1 MDHENNRLSKNR
13 LNVKAANG
21 LCQPSCLL
29 WLTLAV
35 LLCACSTLGQS
46 QNSASAPG
54 DGSTQPNASLPD
66 APSTTAEQQPAQ
78 RSPGDV
84 NGTILDQTGA
94 VVAGARVT
102 LTVDGQSTNQ
112 ETLSNNDGEFS
123 FINVVP
129 GAFQLTVSLP
139 GFTTQKAS
147 GILTPGGVYIVPPIA
162 LSVASEITEVHVG
175 PQSIELAEEQ
185 IKEQEKQ
192 RVLGVIPNF
201 YVSYIPDA
209 VPLTPKQKFELAWKT
224 TIDPVTFV
232 IVGATAGLQQ
242 AQNNFSGYGQGA
254 QGYGKRYGAN
264 YADTVTE
271 TFLGDALFPSLMKQ
285 DPRYFYKGTGTIRSR
300 ILYAIAMSVICKGDN
315 GHWQLY
321 YSGILGG
328 FAAGGISNA
337 YYPPKDRGAGLVFEN
352 QLIAIGGAAASNII
366 QEFLIPKLTPN
377 LPIHRITSQQP

>member
-1 MDHENNRLSKNR
+1 MDPRNRRLSKSR
-13 LNVKAANG
+13 LSVKGANG
-21 LCQPSCLL
+21 LCRTGRLIG
-29 WLTLAV
+29 LTLAV
-35 LLCACSTLGQS
+35 LLWACSTLGQS
-46 QNSASAPG
+46 QNSASVPG
-54 DGSTQPNASLPD
+54 GGSTQPNASLPD
-66 APSTTAEQQPAQ
+66 APRTTIEQQTGQ
-78 RSPGDV
+78 WSPGDV
-84 NGTILDQTGA
+84 TGTVLDQTGA

-102 LTVDGQSTNQ
+102 LTVDGQTPSR
-112 ETLSNNDGEFS
+112 EVLSNNDGQFS
-123 FINVVP
+123 FTNVAP
-129 GAFQLTVSLP
+129 GTFQLTVSLP

-162 LSVASEITEVHVG
+162 LSLATEVTEVHVG

-201 YVSYIPDA
+201 YVSYIPNA

-242 AQNNFSGYGQGA
+242 AENNFSGYGQGA

-264 YADTVTE
+264 YADTVTGN
-271 TFLGDALFPSLMKQ
+271 FLGSALFPSLMKQ
-285 DPRYFYKGTGTIRSR
+285 DPRYFYKGTGSVRSR
-300 ILYAIAMSVICKGDN
+300 LLYAIAMSVICRGDN

-321 YSGILGG
+321 YSGILGTL
-328 FAAGGISNA
+328 AAGGVSNA

-352 QLIAIGGAAASNII
+352 ELIGIGGAAAGNII
-366 QEFLIPKLTPN
+366 QEFIIPKLTPN
-377 LPIHRITSQQP
+377 LPNHRASKQP

>member
-1 MDHENNRLSKNR
+1 VQQN
-13 LNVKAANG
+13 A
-21 LCQPSCLL
+21 P
-29 WLTLAV
+29 LTD
-35 LLCACSTLGQS
+35 
-46 QNSASAPG
+46 P
-54 DGSTQPNASLPD
+54 P
-66 APSTTAEQQPAQ
+66 TTTVDQQITQQPT
-78 RSPGDV
+78 GDV
-84 NGTILDQTGA
+84 SGTILDQTGA

-102 LTVDGQSTNQ
+102 LTTEGPSNRQILSGDDGQ
-112 ETLSNNDGEFS
+112 FS
-123 FINVVP
+123 FGNVAP
-129 GAFQLTVSLP
+129 GTFQITVALA
-139 GFTTQKAS
+139 GFATKTFS
-147 GILTPGGVYIVPPIA
+147 GSLTPGGVYIVPPIA
-162 LSVASEITEVHVG
+162 LSVATEVTEVHVG
-175 PQSIELAEEQ
+175 PQSTELAEEQ

-192 RVLGVIPNF
+192 RVLGVVPNF

-264 YADTVTE
+264 YTDTVTG
-271 TFLGDALFPSLMKQ
+271 TFLGDALLPSLMKQ
-285 DPRYFYKGTGTIRSR
+285 DPRYFYKGTGTVRSR

-328 FAAGGISNA
+328 LAAGGISNA

-352 QLIAIGGAAASNII
+352 EIIGIGGAAASNII
-366 QEFLIPKLTPN
+366 QEFIIPKLTPN
-377 LPIHRITSQQP
+377 LPSHRTQKQQP

>member
-1 MDHENNRLSKNR
+1 VNHSNKNWSKNR
-13 LNVKAANG
+13 LSRENGNG
-21 LCQPSCLL
+21 LCRPGGLL
-29 WLTLAV
+29 GLTLAIV
-35 LLCACSTLGQS
+35 LLCACSTSGQP
-46 QNSASAPG
+46 QQPAPVPG
-54 DGSTQPNASLPD
+54 TAGAQPNASLPD
-66 APSTTAEQQPAQ
+66 VPTATPEQQPGQ

-84 NGTILDQTGA
+84 TGTVLDQTGA

-102 LTVDGQSTNQ
+102 LTVEGQSPSREALSNSDGQ
-112 ETLSNNDGEFS
+112 FS
-123 FINVVP
+123 FANVAP
-129 GAFQLTVSLP
+129 GTFQLTISFP

-162 LSVASEITEVHVG
+162 LPIATELTEVHVG
-175 PQSIELAEEQ
+175 PQSTELAEEQ

-242 AQNNFSGYGQGA
+242 AENNFSGYGQGA

-264 YADTVTE
+264 YGDTVTG
-271 TFLGDALFPSLMKQ
+271 TFLGDAVFPSLMKQ
-285 DPRYFYKGTGTIRSR
+285 DPRYFYKGTGSVRSR

-328 FAAGGISNA
+328 LVAGGISNA
-337 YYPPKDRGAGLVFEN
+337 YYPPKDRGAALVFEN
-352 QLIAIGGAAASNII
+352 ELIGIGGSAAGNII
-366 QEFLIPKLTPN
+366 QEFIIPKLTPN
-377 LPIHRITSQQP
+377 LPNHRTSKQP